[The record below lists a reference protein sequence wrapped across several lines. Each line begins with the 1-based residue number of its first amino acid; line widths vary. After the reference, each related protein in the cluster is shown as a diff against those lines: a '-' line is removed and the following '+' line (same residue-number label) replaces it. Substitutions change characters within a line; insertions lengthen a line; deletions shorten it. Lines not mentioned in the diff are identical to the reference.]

1 MGNGEG
7 EGAGGKAGERR
18 RKQGSISCPACW
30 HICVP
35 DLELSAVCGH
45 LCLSSE
51 SWALIHPRI
60 HGRSHYNG
68 WARGAGLGIRPIRLN
83 ITSGI
88 PRQVICA
95 SFLIYRMGQH
105 KDPFL
110 VDRGFILLRKA
121 SHLFCFILI
130 LLGETSWW
138 AANHC
143 ASTP

>member
-1 MGNGEG
+1 MGNG

-18 RKQGSISCPACW
+18 RIQGSISCPACW

-35 DLELSAVCGH
+35 DLELSTVCGH
-45 LCLSSE
+45 CRRPE

-60 HGRSHYNG
+60 HGRSQYNG
-68 WARGAGLGIRPIRLN
+68 PTRGAGLGIRPIHLN

-95 SFLIYRMGQH
+95 SFLIYTMGQH
-105 KDPFL
+105 KDPSL
-110 VDRGFILLRKA
+110 VDHGFILLRKA

-138 AANHC
+138 TANHC